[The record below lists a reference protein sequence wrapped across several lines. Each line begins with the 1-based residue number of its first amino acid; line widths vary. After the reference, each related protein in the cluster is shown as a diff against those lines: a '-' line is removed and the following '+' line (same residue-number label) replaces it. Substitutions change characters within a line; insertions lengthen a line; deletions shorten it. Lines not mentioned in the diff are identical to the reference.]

1 MKKLM
6 SCKVVHLLNHDNVRQ
21 LIFQYYYKFS
31 VQLSMHTIEIIIFKY
46 FIWLINLLAQ
56 LEEFGRMRPVIV
68 VHGGAGRIFKERE
81 EGCRTGVVRAAL
93 RGYGVLKPG
102 GSALDAVEEAVRSME
117 DDPHFNAG
125 CGSVLNEKGEVEM
138 DAIIMDGKN
147 LASGAVSA
155 VKCIANPIKLA
166 RLVMEKT
173 KHMLLTDHG
182 AQLFAQAMGVPEIP
196 GEKLVTERSRERWK
210 KNLEPDSNPV
220 EFQNK
225 SFVTDGWVGSPS
237 ALAYQFEIRDLGTV
251 GAVAID
257 SEGNVACA
265 TSTGGLSNKLVGR
278 VGDTACIGSGGYADN
293 CSGATST
300 TGHGESI
307 MKVVLARLILYHM
320 EQGMSPEM
328 AADTALEY
336 MKTRVGGLGGVIVV
350 SSSGEWAA
358 RFSTKQMSWATVKDD
373 ELHYGIYAG
382 ERHTKSVAEAL
393 ASESEGL

>member
-1 MKKLM
+1 MK
-6 SCKVVHLLNHDNVRQ
+6 
-21 LIFQYYYKFS
+21 
-31 VQLSMHTIEIIIFKY
+31 
-46 FIWLINLLAQ
+46 
-56 LEEFGRMRPVIV
+56 PVIV

-81 EGCRTGVVRAAL
+81 EGSRTGVVRAAL
-93 RGYGVLKPG
+93 RGYGILKQG

-147 LASGAVSA
+147 LDSGAVSA

-173 KHMLLTDHG
+173 KHMLLTDRG
-182 AQLFAQAMGVPEIP
+182 AHLFAQAMGIPETP
-196 GEKLVTERSRERWK
+196 GEKLITERSRERWK
-210 KNLEPDSNPV
+210 NNLEPDSNPQ
-220 EFQNK
+220 EFQK
-225 SFVTDGWVGSPS
+225 
-237 ALAYQFEIRDLGTV
+237 DLGTV

-265 TSTGGLSNKLVGR
+265 TSTGGLSNKLTGR
-278 VGDTACIGSGGYADN
+278 VGDTACIEYCPFFPPPRPLWKGSGGYADN
-293 CSGATST
+293 HSGATST

-328 AADTALEY
+328 AADTSLDY

-350 SSSGEWAA
+350 DNSGEWAA

-373 ELHYGIYAG
+373 QVHYGIYAG
-382 ERHTKSVAEAL
+382 ERHTKSVDEAL
-393 ASESEGL
+393 ASEGEGF

>member
-1 MKKLM
+1 MK
-6 SCKVVHLLNHDNVRQ
+6 
-21 LIFQYYYKFS
+21 
-31 VQLSMHTIEIIIFKY
+31 
-46 FIWLINLLAQ
+46 
-56 LEEFGRMRPVIV
+56 PVIV

-81 EGCRTGVVRAAL
+81 EGSRAGVVRAAL
-93 RGYGVLKPG
+93 RGYGILKQG

-147 LASGAVSA
+147 LDSGAVSA
-155 VKCIANPIKLA
+155 VKNIANPIKLA

-182 AQLFAQAMGVPEIP
+182 AHLFAQAMGIPETP
-196 GEKLVTERSRERWK
+196 GEKLITERSRERWK
-210 KNLEPDSNPV
+210 KNLEPDSNPQ
-220 EFQNK
+220 EFQK
-225 SFVTDGWVGSPS
+225 
-237 ALAYQFEIRDLGTV
+237 DLGTV

-257 SEGNVACA
+257 REGNVACA
-265 TSTGGLSNKLVGR
+265 TSTGGLSNKLIGR
-278 VGDTACIGSGGYADN
+278 VGDTACI
-293 CSGATST
+293 
-300 TGHGESI
+300 GHGESI

-350 SSSGEWAA
+350 NNSGEWAA

-373 ELHYGIYAG
+373 QLHYGIYAG
-382 ERHTKSVAEAL
+382 ERDTKPVDEAL
-393 ASESEGL
+393 ISESEGF

>member
-1 MKKLM
+1 
-6 SCKVVHLLNHDNVRQ
+6 
-21 LIFQYYYKFS
+21 
-31 VQLSMHTIEIIIFKY
+31 
-46 FIWLINLLAQ
+46 
-56 LEEFGRMRPVIV
+56 FGRMKPVIV

-81 EGCRTGVVRAAL
+81 EGCRAGVVRAAL
-93 RGYGVLKPG
+93 RGYGILKQG

-147 LASGAVSA
+147 LDSGAVSA

-182 AQLFAQAMGVPEIP
+182 AHLFAQAMGIPETP
-196 GEKLVTERSRERWK
+196 GEKLITERSRERWK
-210 KNLEPDSNPV
+210 KNLEPDSNPE
-220 EFQNK
+220 EFQN
-225 SFVTDGWVGSPS
+225 
-237 ALAYQFEIRDLGTV
+237 
-251 GAVAID
+251 
-257 SEGNVACA
+257 EGNVACA
-265 TSTGGLSNKLVGR
+265 TSTGGLSNKLIGR

-293 CSGATST
+293 HSGATST

-328 AADTALEY
+328 AADTALDY

-350 SSSGEWAA
+350 SNSGEWAA

-373 ELHYGIYAG
+373 QLQYGIYAG
-382 ERHTKSVAEAL
+382 ERHTKSVDEAL
-393 ASESEGL
+393 ASESEGF

>member
-1 MKKLM
+1 L
-6 SCKVVHLLNHDNVRQ
+6 
-21 LIFQYYYKFS
+21 
-31 VQLSMHTIEIIIFKY
+31 
-46 FIWLINLLAQ
+46 
-56 LEEFGRMRPVIV
+56 GRMKPVIV

-81 EGCRTGVVRAAL
+81 EGCRAGVVRAAL
-93 RGYGVLKPG
+93 RGYRVLKQG
-102 GSALDAVEEAVRSME
+102 GSAVDAVEEAVRSME

-147 LASGAVSA
+147 LDSGAVSA

-182 AQLFAQAMGVPEIP
+182 AHLFAQAMGIPEIP
-196 GEKLVTERSRERWK
+196 GEKLITQRSRERWK
-210 KNLEPDSNPV
+210 KNLEPDSNPE
-220 EFQNK
+220 EFQK
-225 SFVTDGWVGSPS
+225 
-237 ALAYQFEIRDLGTV
+237 DLGTV

-265 TSTGGLSNKLVGR
+265 TSTGGLSNKLIGR

-293 CSGATST
+293 HSGATST

-307 MKVVLARLILYHM
+307 MKVVLARLILYRM
-320 EQGMSPEM
+320 EQGMSPEV
-328 AADTALEY
+328 AADTALDY

-350 SSSGEWAA
+350 NKAGEWAA

-373 ELHYGIYAG
+373 NLHYGIYAG
-382 ERHTKSVAEAL
+382 EKHIKSVDEAL
-393 ASESEGL
+393 ASEREGF

>member
-1 MKKLM
+1 
-6 SCKVVHLLNHDNVRQ
+6 
-21 LIFQYYYKFS
+21 
-31 VQLSMHTIEIIIFKY
+31 
-46 FIWLINLLAQ
+46 
-56 LEEFGRMRPVIV
+56 GRMKPVIV

-81 EGCRTGVVRAAL
+81 EGSRAGVVRAAL
-93 RGYGVLKPG
+93 QGYGVLKQG

-147 LASGAVSA
+147 LDSGAVSA

-173 KHMLLTDHG
+173 KHMLLTDSG
-182 AQLFAQAMGVPEIP
+182 AHLFAQAMGIPEIP
-196 GEKLVTERSRERWK
+196 GEKLITQRSQERWK
-210 KNLEPDSNPV
+210 KNLEPDSNPE
-220 EFQNK
+220 EFQK
-225 SFVTDGWVGSPS
+225 
-237 ALAYQFEIRDLGTV
+237 DLGTV

-265 TSTGGLSNKLVGR
+265 TSTGGLSNKMIGR

-293 CSGATST
+293 HSGATST

-307 MKVVLARLILYHM
+307 MKVVLARLILHHM

-328 AADTALEY
+328 AADAALDY

-350 SSSGEWAA
+350 SNSGEWAA
-358 RFSTKQMSWATVKDD
+358 RFSTKQMSWATVEDD
-373 ELHYGIYAG
+373 QLHYGIYAG
-382 ERHTKSVAEAL
+382 EMHTKSVDEAL
-393 ASESEGL
+393 ISEREGF

>member
-1 MKKLM
+1 MK
-6 SCKVVHLLNHDNVRQ
+6 
-21 LIFQYYYKFS
+21 
-31 VQLSMHTIEIIIFKY
+31 
-46 FIWLINLLAQ
+46 
-56 LEEFGRMRPVIV
+56 PVIV

-81 EGCRTGVVRAAL
+81 EGSRAGVVRAAL
-93 RGYGVLKPG
+93 RGYGILKRG

-125 CGSVLNEKGEVEM
+125 EVEM
-138 DAIIMDGKN
+138 DAIIMDGKT
-147 LASGAVSA
+147 LDSGAVSA

-173 KHMLLTDHG
+173 KHMLLTDRG
-182 AQLFAQAMGVPEIP
+182 AHLFAQTMGIPETP
-196 GEKLVTERSRERWK
+196 GEKLITERSRERWK
-210 KNLEPDSNPV
+210 KNLDYA
-220 EFQNK
+220 
-225 SFVTDGWVGSPS
+225 TD
-237 ALAYQFEIRDLGTV
+237 YLGTV

-265 TSTGGLSNKLVGR
+265 TSTGGLSNKLIGR

-293 CSGATST
+293 HSGAAST

-320 EQGMSPEM
+320 EQGLSPEM
-328 AADTALEY
+328 AADTALDY

-350 SSSGEWAA
+350 NNSGEWAA

-373 ELHYGIYAG
+373 QLHYGIYAG
-382 ERHTKSVAEAL
+382 ERHTKSVDEAL
-393 ASESEGL
+393 TLENTTTK

>member
-1 MKKLM
+1 MK
-6 SCKVVHLLNHDNVRQ
+6 
-21 LIFQYYYKFS
+21 
-31 VQLSMHTIEIIIFKY
+31 
-46 FIWLINLLAQ
+46 
-56 LEEFGRMRPVIV
+56 PVIV

-81 EGCRTGVVRAAL
+81 EGSRAGVVRAAL
-93 RGYGVLKPG
+93 QGYGILKQG
-102 GSALDAVEEAVRSME
+102 GTALDAVEEAVRLME

-147 LASGAVSA
+147 LDSGAVSA

-182 AQLFAQAMGVPEIP
+182 AHLFAQAMGIPETP
-196 GEKLVTERSRERWK
+196 VEKLITERSQERWK
-210 KNLEPDSNPV
+210 KNLEPDSNPE
-220 EFQNK
+220 EFQK
-225 SFVTDGWVGSPS
+225 
-237 ALAYQFEIRDLGTV
+237 DLGTV
-251 GAVAID
+251 GAVAVD

-265 TSTGGLSNKLVGR
+265 TSTGGLSNKLIGR

-328 AADTALEY
+328 AADTALDY
-336 MKTRVGGLGGVIVV
+336 MKTRVGGLGGVVV
-350 SSSGEWAA
+350 VNKSGEWAA
-358 RFSTKQMSWATVKDD
+358 RFSTKQMAWATVKD
-373 ELHYGIYAG
+373 EQLHYGISAG
-382 ERHTKSVAEAL
+382 ERHTISVNEAL
-393 ASESEGL
+393 ASQSEEF

>member
-1 MKKLM
+1 L
-6 SCKVVHLLNHDNVRQ
+6 
-21 LIFQYYYKFS
+21 
-31 VQLSMHTIEIIIFKY
+31 
-46 FIWLINLLAQ
+46 
-56 LEEFGRMRPVIV
+56 GRMKPVIV
-68 VHGGAGRIFKERE
+68 VHGGAGRIFQERE
-81 EGCRTGVVRAAL
+81 EGCRAGVVRAAL
-93 RGYGVLKPG
+93 RGYAVLRQG
-102 GSALDAVEEAVRSME
+102 GSAVDAVEEAVRSME

-147 LASGAVSA
+147 LDSGAVSA

-182 AQLFAQAMGVPEIP
+182 AHLFAQAMGIPEIP
-196 GEKLVTERSRERWK
+196 GEKLITERSRERWK
-210 KNLEPDSNPV
+210 KNLEPDSNPE
-220 EFQNK
+220 EFQK
-225 SFVTDGWVGSPS
+225 
-237 ALAYQFEIRDLGTV
+237 DLGTV

-265 TSTGGLSNKLVGR
+265 TSTGGLSNKMIGR

-293 CSGATST
+293 HSGATST

-320 EQGMSPEM
+320 EQGMSPEV
-328 AADTALEY
+328 AADTALDY

-350 SSSGEWAA
+350 NKAGEWAA

-373 ELHYGIYAG
+373 NLHYGIYAG
-382 ERHTKSVAEAL
+382 EKHIKSVDEAL
-393 ASESEGL
+393 ASEREGF